1 MKTLVYFFSGLVLIL
16 FAATCNRATSQNN
29 GMTVTGTIQEQGMTS
44 YQYGTHTL
52 TNSDIFYAVKSDSIN
67 LNEYLNREVTVRVK
81 PIEGY
86 PLEGGPEY
94 LHVLEVLE

>member
-1 MKTLVYFFSGLVLIL
+1 MKTLVYFFSGLILIL
-16 FAATCNRATSQNN
+16 FAATCNRVTSQSN

-52 TNSDIFYAVKSDSIN
+52 TNSETFYAVKSDSVN
-67 LNEYLNREVTVRVK
+67 LNNYQNREVTVRVR

-86 PLEGGPEY
+86 PIEGGPEY
-94 LHVLEVLE
+94 LEVLEVVE